1 MQMNSTS
8 RPCSTRHEII
18 KTIPTLRLQLQTNF
32 ILRATLS
39 GVPRGRPSVRVVVTT
54 TAAPIYCVHSLSLCN
69 AQTGGEFSST
79 ENLVLPKKKVQK
91 NRDNNTT
98 TNATEGSGGDGSR
111 LSGNGFFCAPTGPK
125 RAGPLLPSSSSSSS
139 PTGRMGEPN
148 EKNYKHNIS
157 VQRTRTERNVMQPS
171 AKDEGLWQFDEI
183 PPIRLHFHLV
193 LLSLQRHNVRVFRK
207 FS

>member
-1 MQMNSTS
+1 MPLQVAISFIGNLLMNTNNQRRMQMNSTS

-111 LSGNGFFCAPTGPK
+111 LSGNGFFCAHRPDRK
-125 RAGPLLPSSSSSSS
+125 
-139 PTGRMGEPN
+139 EPARC
-148 EKNYKHNIS
+148 Y
-157 VQRTRTERNVMQPS
+157 
-171 AKDEGLWQFDEI
+171 
-183 PPIRLHFHLV
+183 PPPPPPP
-193 LLSLQRHNVRVFRK
+193 LQRGGWGNQTKKITSTIFPSRGRAP
-207 FS
+207 SEM

>member
-1 MQMNSTS
+1 MNTNNQRRMQMNSTS

-18 KTIPTLRLQLQTNF
+18 KTIPSLRLQLQTNF

-111 LSGNGFFCAPTGPK
+111 LSGNGFFCAHRPDRK
-125 RAGPLLPSSSSSSS
+125 
-139 PTGRMGEPN
+139 EPARC
-148 EKNYKHNIS
+148 Y
-157 VQRTRTERNVMQPS
+157 
-171 AKDEGLWQFDEI
+171 
-183 PPIRLHFHLV
+183 PPPPPP
-193 LLSLQRHNVRVFRK
+193 LQRGGWGNQTKKITSPIFPSRGRAP
-207 FS
+207 SEM

>member
-1 MQMNSTS
+1 MPLQVAISFIGNLLMNTNNQRRMQMNSTS

-18 KTIPTLRLQLQTNF
+18 NTIPTLRLQLQTNF

-79 ENLVLPKKKVQK
+79 ENLVLPKKKSTEKSRQQHNDEC
-91 NRDNNTT
+91 NRRERWRWQPTL
-98 TNATEGSGGDGSR
+98 R
-111 LSGNGFFCAPTGPK
+111 KWLFLCAPTGPK

-139 PTGRMGEPN
+139 PTGGWGN
-148 EKNYKHNIS
+148 QTKKITS
-157 VQRTRTERNVMQPS
+157 TIFPS
-171 AKDEGLWQFDEI
+171 RGRAPSEM
-183 PPIRLHFHLV
+183 
-193 LLSLQRHNVRVFRK
+193 
-207 FS
+207 